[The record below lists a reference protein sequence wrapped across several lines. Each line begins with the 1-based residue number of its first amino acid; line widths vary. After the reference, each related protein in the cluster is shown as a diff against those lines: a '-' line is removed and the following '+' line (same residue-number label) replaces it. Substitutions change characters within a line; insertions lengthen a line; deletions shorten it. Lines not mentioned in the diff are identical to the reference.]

1 MAAWTPERRARQAE
15 LVRQLKP
22 WEKSTGPRTAKG
34 KAKASRNSRKH
45 GLRSETAREIAKP
58 SKTAPK
64 AQTVGA
70 RLTHAQFR
78 ELLRISVLS
87 E

>member
-1 MAAWTPERRARQAE
+1 MATWTTERRAKQAE
-15 LVRQLKP
+15 LIRQLKP

-45 GLRSETAREIAKP
+45 GMRSQPAKDIAKARTEARREAWADF
-58 SKTAPK
+58 SA
-64 AQTVGA
+64 TVRA
-70 RLTHAQFR
+70 A
-78 ELLRISVLS
+78 LRK